1 MTNKF
6 NQGAFFHVFNKSI
19 AGFGIFKDPMNCQ
32 RFIYTLDYYNNLC
45 VKEKL
50 SNVIRSNKYH
60 YENLIYVRDNQKVKT
75 LCFNIM
81 PTHYHLVLKVN
92 KDNILSKYIGDVE
105 NSYTRFFN
113 QKFDRKGP
121 LWQSRF
127 KAVRIETEEQ
137 LLHVTRYVHLNAVT
151 SRLVNLPED
160 WQFSSYKDFISNKII
175 LKEIITEISI
185 SDPNQ
190 YKKFVENNI
199 DYQRKLH
206 LIKKIII
213 E

>member
-1 MTNKF
+1 MLIKF
-6 NQGAFFHVFNKSI
+6 GQGEFFHVFNKSI

-32 RFIYTLDYYNNLC
+32 RFIYTLDYYNNLF

-60 YENLIYVRDNQKVKT
+60 YENLIYVRDNQKVKM
-75 LCFNIM
+75 LCFKIM
-81 PTHYHLVLKVN
+81 PTHYHLVVKVN
-92 KDNILSKYIGDVE
+92 KDNVLSKYIGDVE

-137 LLHVTRYVHLNAVT
+137 LLHITRYVHLNAVT

-160 WQFSSYKDFISNKII
+160 WPFSSYKDFISDKKI

-185 SDPNQ
+185 SDSNQ

-206 LIKKIII
+206 LIKKQII